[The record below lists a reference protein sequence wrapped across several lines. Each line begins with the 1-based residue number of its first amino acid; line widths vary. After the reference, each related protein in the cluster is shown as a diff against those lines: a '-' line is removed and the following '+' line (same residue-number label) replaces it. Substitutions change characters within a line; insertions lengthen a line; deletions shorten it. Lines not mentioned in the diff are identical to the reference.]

1 MHSKGLFALAS
12 LLLFGLAG
20 ATSAPAVAG
29 LIGNGTN
36 TVSVSYW
43 FPSSIVPPPVCNDLT
58 NPNCENEV
66 DSTDNQTPTIP
77 ATFVPGAADDS
88 TISVGDTTIVITN
101 GDTAAF
107 CSTSLPCSD
116 VFNGFAFVFSSGVD
130 ITDVTVA
137 SNSAA
142 DFRPISGGLT
152 FGPTDINV
160 NVAGENPAV
169 GDQLILDVTTKGNT
183 PVIPEPSTWAMMLL
197 GFVGLGFVGYRR
209 MGGHGRSAHVGET
222 RLVTP
227 PR

>member
-1 MHSKGLFALAS
+1 MFMPSKGLFTLAS

-77 ATFVPGAADDS
+77 ATFVPGAVDDS

-209 MGGHGRSAHVGET
+209 MGGHGRSAHVG
-222 RLVTP
+222 
-227 PR
+227 